1 MNSSTR
7 SKSSASLRPPSSSP
21 SWRGSNLRA
30 MRSVNWPAAKF
41 QRRRLGCRT
50 RFRSAGTASITLPH
64 WTRSNFARAA
74 NDPKDD
80 AVSASTQAGLPE
92 LTNADVVRL
101 AQQGDPVAFERI
113 YRTHSRKVYTL
124 CLRMVGDRT
133 DAEDLTQEV
142 FLQLFRKI
150 QQFRGESAFSPWLH
164 RMAVNVVLMRFRK
177 KTLPAASL
185 EETTEPDEET
195 GGPRKD
201 IGVPDLRLSGAVD
214 RVNLERSIEKLP
226 PGYRTVFVLHDVQGF
241 EHNEIAGIMGCS
253 VGNSK
258 SQLHKARTRLR
269 ELLQEDLRD
278 QARTERQ
285 AQKTQ
290 AGLGD

>member
-1 MNSSTR
+1 
-7 SKSSASLRPPSSSP
+7 
-21 SWRGSNLRA
+21 

-50 RFRSAGTASITLPH
+50 RFRSAGTASIRLPH

-80 AVSASTQAGLPE
+80 TVSASTQAGLPE

-133 DAEDLTQEV
+133 DAEVLTQEV

-150 QQFRGESAFSPWLH
+150 QQFRGESAFSTWLH
-164 RMAVNVVLMRFRK
+164 RMSFNIVLMRFRK
-177 KTLPAASL
+177 KNIASQSL
-185 EETTEPDEET
+185 EAITNPEEGSST
-195 GGPRKD
+195 PPKEFGR
-201 IGVPDLRLSGAVD
+201 PDLRPNGVVD
-214 RVNLERSIEKLP
+214 RMRLETVINELP
-226 PGYRTVFVLHDVQGF
+226 PGYKAMFILHDVQGYN
-241 EHNEIAGIMGCS
+241 HDEIAEIFGCTA
-253 VGNSK
+253 GNSK
-258 SQLHKARTRLR
+258 SQVHKARVRLR
-269 ELLQEDLRD
+269 ELL
-278 QARTERQ
+278 
-285 AQKTQ
+285 
-290 AGLGD
+290 